1 MYEVPEGTTNFTIGQ
16 TPMFELA
23 GDLVVG
29 GMSRADA
36 YDHAFD
42 HMLHKAGG
50 HVVRVGE
57 VFVPEIHDA
66 TSPFEAMCVVDL

>member
-42 HMLHKAGG
+42 HMLSQYC
-50 HVVRVGE
+50 VPLVRVGE
-57 VFVPEIHDA
+57 VFVPEIHDT